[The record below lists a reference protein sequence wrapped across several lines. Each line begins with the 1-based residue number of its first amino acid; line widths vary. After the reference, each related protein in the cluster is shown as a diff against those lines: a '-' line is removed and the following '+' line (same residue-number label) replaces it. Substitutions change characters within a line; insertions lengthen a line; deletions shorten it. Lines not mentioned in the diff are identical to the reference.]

1 MNIEDYRDYCLSL
14 GADVEEKLPFTAFR
28 YASNVLVFYV
38 CGHMFAFLDI
48 DHYGIVTLKCQP
60 ERIDELK
67 ARYDCIGKPFN
78 LPSKYWIGLDQ
89 HTSSD
94 ALAKDLIR
102 NSYEIVKAKYT
113 RKNDDRIR
121 KNAS

>member
-1 MNIEDYRDYCLSL
+1 M
-14 GADVEEKLPFTAFR
+14 
-28 YASNVLVFYV
+28 LVFYV

-48 DHYGIVTLKCQP
+48 DHYSIVTLKCQP

-78 LPSKYWIGLDQ
+78 LPFKYWIGV
-89 HTSSD
+89 D
-94 ALAKDLIR
+94 ANAAEDTLLRELTK

-113 RKNDDRIR
+113 K
-121 KNAS
+121 K

>member
-1 MNIEDYRDYCLSL
+1 MNVEEYRDYCLSL
-14 GADVEEKLPFTAFR
+14 GADVEEKLPFVKFKNGD
-28 YASNVLVFYV
+28 SVLVFYV

-78 LPSKYWIGLDQ
+78 LPSKYWIGV
-89 HTSSD
+89 D
-94 ALAKDLIR
+94 ANAAEDTLLRDLTK

-113 RKNDDRIR
+113 KKTNE
-121 KNAS
+121 